1 MEPIKLSY
9 NEVKA
14 IINFLKNQSNDTN
27 LSKYETFTIYNLYLA
42 YIKLQKAEEQWKETM
57 EYTE

>member
-9 NEVKA
+9 NEIKA

-27 LSKYETFTIYNLYLA
+27 LLKYETSTIYNLYLA
-42 YIKLQKAEEQWKETM
+42 YIKLQKAKEQWEEAMK
-57 EYTE
+57 YTE

>member
-9 NEVKA
+9 NEIKA

-27 LSKYETFTIYNLYLA
+27 LLKYETSTIYNLYLA
-42 YIKLQKAEEQWKETM
+42 YIKLQKAKEQWEETM
-57 EYTE
+57 KYTE